1 MNFLPKLPPSGPLRF
16 SWWRH
21 GLPILLLGLS
31 GIWYQSTRHGVA
43 TPPASVSAQDPDIV
57 DLGAPGLQ
65 ALARDW
71 NIQVA
76 PVIVAP
82 YAEMLRVTGKVE
94 FDEQKVT
101 RIGSNVTGRVMDI
114 AAVPGQQV
122 TRGAVLARINST
134 ELGQAQLAYLK
145 AKAAD
150 ELAQN
155 AYDRAKWLY
164 KEDVIAKAELQRRAS
179 EALSTSAEHRAMAE
193 QLQVLGLS
201 RAQVEQLGK
210 SGKIDPSS
218 SVTASMSGLVVER
231 HIVQG
236 QVVQPAE
243 VLFTIADLSQVWVTA
258 LVPEMEAGLLAV
270 GQDMQIEVPALR
282 GAHLAGKLTYVG
294 ETVLAE
300 SRTVRAQ
307 TTLLNP
313 GLQLK
318 PGMLATMLITG
329 KTVDTPVIP
338 ASAVV
343 HEDNSDFVFVSLA
356 PARFR
361 LTSVRLGPQSGEVVP
376 VLSGLKLGDQVVT
389 DQAFHLNNE
398 RKKRLGGG

>member
-1 MNFLPKLPPSGPLRF
+1 MNLPPKLRPSSPFRF

-31 GIWYQSTRHGVA
+31 GIWYQSTRHGL
-43 TPPASVSAQDPDIV
+43 PASPPSASAQDPDIV
-57 DLGAPGLQ
+57 DLGAPGLE

-71 NIQVA
+71 KIPIA

-82 YAEMLRVTGKVE
+82 YSEILRVTGKVE

-101 RIGSNVTGRVMDI
+101 RIGANVTGRVMDI
-114 AAVPGQQV
+114 AAVPGQPV

-155 AYDRAKWLY
+155 AYERAKWLY
-164 KEDVIAKAELQRRAS
+164 REDVIAKAELLRRQT
-179 EALSTSAEHRAMAE
+179 EAFSTSAEHRAMAE

-201 RAQVEQLGK
+201 KVQVERLGE
-210 SGKIDPSS
+210 SGKLDPSS

-243 VLFTIADLSQVWVTA
+243 VLFTVADLSQVWVTA
-258 LVPEMEAGLLAV
+258 QVPEMDAGLLAV

-294 ETVLAE
+294 ETVLAD

-329 KTVDTPVIP
+329 KTVNTPVIP

-343 HEDNSDFVFVSLA
+343 HEDNSDFVFVSLS

-376 VLSGLKLGDQVVT
+376 VLSGLKPGDQVVT

>member
-1 MNFLPKLPPSGPLRF
+1 MNIPPAPQTSSRFRF

-21 GLPILLLGLS
+21 GLPLLLLGVA
-31 GIWYQSTRHGVA
+31 GFWYQSTRHGPPVA
-43 TPPASVSAQDPDIV
+43 PPSVSARDPDIL
-57 DLGAPGLQ
+57 DLGAPGLE
-65 ALARDW
+65 AMARDW
-71 NIQVA
+71 NIPIA
-76 PVIVAP
+76 PVVVAP
-82 YAEMLRVTGKVE
+82 YSEVLRVTGKVE
-94 FDEQKVT
+94 FDEQRVS
-101 RIGSNVTGRVMDI
+101 RIGANVTGRVMDI
-114 AAVPGQQV
+114 VAVPGQRV
-122 TRGAVLARINST
+122 ERGALLARINST

-150 ELAQN
+150 ELAQH
-155 AYDRAKWLY
+155 AYERAKGLY
-164 KEDVIAKAELQRRAS
+164 QEGVIAKAELLRRQA

-193 QLQVLGLS
+193 QLQVLGMT
-201 RAQVEQLGK
+201 RAQVKQLAE
-210 SGKIDPSS
+210 SGKIEPSS
-218 SVTASMSGLVVER
+218 SVTASMSGLVVDR

-258 LVPEMEAGLLAV
+258 LVPEMDAGLLAV

-282 GAHLAGKLTYVG
+282 GAHLAGKLSYVG
-294 ETVLAE
+294 ETVTAD

-307 TTLLNP
+307 STLFNP
-313 GLQLK
+313 ELQLK

-329 KTVDTPVIP
+329 KTVQTPVVP

-343 HEDNSDFVFVSLA
+343 REDNSDYVFVVLA
-356 PARFR
+356 PGRFR
-361 LTSVRLGPQSGEVVP
+361 LTAVRLGTQSGAVLP
-376 VLSGLKLGDQVVT
+376 VLSGLKPGDQVVT